1 MTDKALADEDI
12 SCRAPEKL
20 CRGGGRAGGDVSDD
34 SVRRRAEILQKI
46 EACTARIRET
56 QGRIDACKAT
66 GDEASVDKKWLAT
79 ELDLL
84 GILVDVL
91 KTLKSGGRST

>member
-34 SVRRRAEILQKI
+34 SVRRRAEILQKA
-46 EACTARIRET
+46 EACTARIRVT
-56 QGRIDACKAT
+56 QARIEACYAAGLDASD
-66 GDEASVDKKWLAT
+66 DERWMAT
-79 ELDLL
+79 ELELL

-91 KTLKSGGRST
+91 KALKGPAGTN